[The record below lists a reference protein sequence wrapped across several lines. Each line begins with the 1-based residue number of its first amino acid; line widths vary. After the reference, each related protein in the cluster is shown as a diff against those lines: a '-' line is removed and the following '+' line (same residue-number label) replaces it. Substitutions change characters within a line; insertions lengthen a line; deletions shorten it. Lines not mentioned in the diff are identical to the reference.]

1 MQVQTTDVLVRVKGL
16 SNLSLVVSDK
26 RLVAK
31 AFDLVMRNLYS
42 DAWVM
47 LDPSVFSY
55 KLQDTPKTQIIEILE
70 RLGRQRLANVFRCDS
85 DDNRRCYIV
94 MYNPRF
100 IVKTCRRK
108 RNVYVM
114 HRLSKSARQLVGDMI
129 VIDQDKCGTYW
140 IDKLKVEKVDEEY
153 RVNMKNLEWKR
164 VL

>member
-1 MQVQTTDVLVRVKGL
+1 MQIQTTDVLVRVKGL

-26 RLVAK
+26 RLMAK

-47 LDPSVFSY
+47 IDPSVFSY

-85 DDNRRCYIV
+85 DDNRCCYIV

-100 IVKTCRRK
+100 IIKTCRRK
-108 RNVYVM
+108 RHVYVM
-114 HRLSKSARQLVGDMI
+114 HKLAKSARQLVGDTI

-153 RVNMKNLEWKR
+153 RINMKNLEWKR